1 MVESSVGYTEFVL
14 RVLVATLAGVLIG
27 IERER
32 MQLGRPEAR
41 ARSIPG
47 VRSFG
52 LISIYGCLAALT
64 STIIA
69 GGDGVVWS
77 VVFTASTL
85 GLAIF
90 LLMYIYTTMSAR
102 RAPGITTYMVILVA
116 YMTGALAGVGRLMEA
131 TSIGVLATLLLALKS
146 PAVALA
152 RAISYE
158 ELIAIMEVAV
168 LALIVGP
175 LVAAYA
181 PLVPWIDVYRVYLF
195 FLLVL
200 ALSLAS
206 YGAARIWGVRGLV
219 YGVTLGS
226 MVNSEATIASA
237 TRLLGTLPE
246 GDARVKA
253 VRVTTPLII
262 GVMQARASILA
273 LVSIALFAGPRDLL
287 EAAPLALL
295 ALVSSAVAA
304 ASFARGV
311 SLGVEPITV
320 RSPLSWYT
328 AVKAALTYT
337 ALILASKMLEL
348 LQAPGPAYIPLAV
361 LGGFANA
368 TATIIGLASVLPSL
382 GVVSVSALT
391 LIAIASATLNK
402 IVYSDREALGGESF
416 KLVVYMS
423 LAMSLVPLALAVAQL
438 AIKLV

>member
-1 MVESSVGYTEFVL
+1 
-14 RVLVATLAGVLIG
+14 
-27 IERER
+27 
-32 MQLGRPEAR
+32 
-41 ARSIPG
+41 
-47 VRSFG
+47 
-52 LISIYGCLAALT
+52 
-64 STIIA
+64 
-69 GGDGVVWS
+69 
-77 VVFTASTL
+77 
-85 GLAIF
+85 
-90 LLMYIYTTMSAR
+90 
-102 RAPGITTYMVILVA
+102 
-116 YMTGALAGVGRLMEA
+116 
-131 TSIGVLATLLLALKS
+131 
-146 PAVALA
+146 
-152 RAISYE
+152 
-158 ELIAIMEVAV
+158 
-168 LALIVGP
+168 
-175 LVAAYA
+175 
-181 PLVPWIDVYRVYLF
+181 VYLF

-273 LVSIALFAGPRDLL
+273 LISIALFAGPQVLL

-295 ALVSSAVAA
+295 ALVSAAVAI
-304 ASFARGV
+304 ASFTKGV
-311 SLGVEPITV
+311 SLGVQPITV
-320 RSPLSWYT
+320 RSPISWYT

-337 ALILASKMLEL
+337 MLILASKMLEL
-348 LQAPGPAYIPLAV
+348 LQAPGLAYIPLAV